1 MQDRANP
8 YSRERTIA
16 ISSQTTGVSPNEVV
30 VAGADVLDP
39 WATPAWDARRPIDVN
54 NLLCKP
60 R

>member
-39 WATPAWDARRPIDVN
+39 MGDIRKGCPPPD
-54 NLLCKP
+54 
-60 R
+60 